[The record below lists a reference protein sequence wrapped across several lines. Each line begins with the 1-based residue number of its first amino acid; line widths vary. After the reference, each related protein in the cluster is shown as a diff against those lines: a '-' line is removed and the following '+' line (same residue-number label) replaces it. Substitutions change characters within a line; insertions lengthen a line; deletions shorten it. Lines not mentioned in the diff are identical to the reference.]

1 MFANMYFRSILSRSP
16 ERQVKPM
23 KALGFSHCT
32 SRYIP
37 MRVYWGLLITSCRNF
52 YQMRVDRLRNIE
64 VAKRNRERLKDPS
77 LFPSVPSG
85 GV

>member
-1 MFANMYFRSILSRSP
+1 
-16 ERQVKPM
+16 
-23 KALGFSHCT
+23 
-32 SRYIP
+32 